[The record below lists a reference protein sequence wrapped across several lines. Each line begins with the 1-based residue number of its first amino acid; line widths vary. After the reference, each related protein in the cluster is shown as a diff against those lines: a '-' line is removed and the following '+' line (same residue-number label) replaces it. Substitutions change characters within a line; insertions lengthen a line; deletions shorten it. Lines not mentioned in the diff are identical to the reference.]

1 MSCDRNIS
9 WLEERAYRLSSV
21 QQEAKSVEQQI
32 GSAGSATR
40 EPKNQNIP
48 KTEEDKVQQQ
58 VESTTSVAV
67 HENKLPKSRLIRIN
81 PIPVLRVKLVK
92 EDGLIVVW
100 YIWKMAGSELKLSLR
115 LLLASRQISC
125 LHKSAA
131 SSAFQNTCFQSAPR
145 INRLQSYHFRNHS
158 TNSPQY
164 PLIYNH
170 GLISSWHTR
179 FPKSC
184 ISVLH
189 LFTVFAF
196 AGLTRRLVSSCV
208 CGLEIS
214 WSLTERFSIE
224 ISLWWEID
232 ISEHRSFFGSGLFFC
247 WLNSTFFW
255 LRSTATGLSMWEG
268 EERRNTVWCIG
279 LFLTVIGHLYF

>member
-1 MSCDRNIS
+1 M
-9 WLEERAYRLSSV
+9 
-21 QQEAKSVEQQI
+21 
-32 GSAGSATR
+32 
-40 EPKNQNIP
+40 
-48 KTEEDKVQQQ
+48 
-58 VESTTSVAV
+58 
-67 HENKLPKSRLIRIN
+67 
-81 PIPVLRVKLVK
+81 
-92 EDGLIVVW
+92 W
-100 YIWKMAGSELKLSLR
+100 YIWKMAGSEVKLSLR

-158 TNSPQY
+158 TNSSQY

-208 CGLEIS
+208 CGQEIS
-214 WSLTERFSIE
+214 WSLTERFLKLTQPNLNLVWQRFWIE
-224 ISLWWEID
+224 ISISLWWETN
-232 ISEHRSFFGSGLFFC
+232 ISDHRSIFCGSGLLPLGC
-247 WLNSTFFW
+247 LC
-255 LRSTATGLSMWEG
+255 GK
-268 EERRNTVWCIG
+268 ERRGGTLCG
-279 LFLTVIGHLYF
+279 A